1 MSINEVERL
10 VKRAE
15 KFRRDAASYAEGHYD
30 IACFYAEQAAQ
41 LLIKAY
47 LLRSLGFIPRFTGFG
62 SCSP

>member
-1 MSINEVERL
+1 MYMSLNEVERL

-15 KFRRDAASYAEGHYD
+15 KFRRDTAASYAEGHYD

-47 LLRSLGFIPRFTGFG
+47 LLRT
-62 SCSP
+62 